1 MTAWLALLVALGP
14 LAGKLSGAERNSQA
28 AFLPKAAQSTQVYQL
43 QRHLQNPDAS
53 TAVVVFSRAGGLTR
67 ADRAAVTA
75 AADRV
80 SRLPLAA
87 GAVNGPVASRDGQA
101 AEFAVPMA
109 ARPGDHLSDEVSRL
123 RQAVDAGR
131 PGLTVH
137 VTGPAGVLADS
148 TGVFKDVDGKL
159 LGVTLLVV
167 IVLLLAIYRSPVL
180 WLVPIAAAGA
190 ALVLAQ
196 AVAYL
201 AASHAGLTVNGL
213 SGSLLLIL
221 VFGAGT
227 DYALLI
233 VARYRE
239 ELRRHPDKHRA
250 MAIALARALP
260 AVAASAATATLGLLC
275 LLLSELNSNRG
286 LGPVAVIGILS
297 AFAVM
302 TTLLPALLL
311 MLPRAAFWPKVP
323 RYGSAPAEAGGLWG
337 RAGRAVARHPA
348 AVAAGTVGI
357 LAVLALGLAGF
368 RASGLT
374 PAQQF
379 TSKPDSVIGQQVLDA
394 HFPAGTGSP
403 VIVIARARAARPVAT
418 EIRATPGITGHA
430 APMFAAG
437 YVEFQ
442 AIPAAP
448 DDSPAAYH
456 VVDRLRGELGHLPG
470 AQARVGGS
478 TATDLDIQRTARHD
492 RDLIVPVVLGVIL
505 LVLSLL
511 LRSLIAPLLLT
522 ATVALSFAASLGLSA
537 LVFTHVFHFAGADAS
552 TPLFVFIF
560 LVTLGVDYNIF
571 LMTRVREEA
580 AVSGTRAGV
589 TRGLAVT
596 GGVITSAGLVLA
608 ATFTALTT
616 IPLVTNV
623 EIGFAVAV
631 GVLLDT
637 IVVRAIL
644 VPALALWAGPAIWW
658 PGRLAQQGG
667 TSPT

>member
-1 MTAWLALLVALGP
+1 MAAWLALLVVLGP
-14 LAGKLSGAERNSQA
+14 LAGKLPGAERNSQVS
-28 AFLPKAAQSTQVYQL
+28 FLPAAAQSTQVYQL
-43 QRHLQNPDAS
+43 QRHFQDPDAS
-53 TAVVVFSRAGGLTR
+53 TAVVVFRRAGDLTR
-67 ADRAAVTA
+67 ADRTAVTA
-75 AADRV
+75 AADRI

-87 GAVNGPVASRDGQA
+87 GMVSGPVVSRDGQA
-101 AEFAVPMA
+101 AEFAVPVA
-109 ARPGDHLSDEVSRL
+109 AGPGDHLSDEVSRL
-123 RQAVDAGR
+123 RQAVGSR
-131 PGLTVH
+131 PPGLTVY

-148 TGVFKDVDGKL
+148 TGVFKDIDGKL

-167 IVLLLAIYRSPVL
+167 IALLLVIYRSPVL

-196 AVAYL
+196 ALAYL
-201 AASHAGLTVNGL
+201 AASRAGLSVSGL

-239 ELRRHPDKHRA
+239 ELRRYPNKHQA
-250 MAIALARALP
+250 MAMALARALP
-260 AVAASAATATLGLLC
+260 AVAASAATATLGLSC

-302 TTLLPALLL
+302 ATLLPALLL
-311 MLPRAAFWPKVP
+311 TLPRAAFWPKVP
-323 RYGSAPAEAGGLWG
+323 RYGSAPAETGGLWG
-337 RAGRAVARHPA
+337 RAGRAVARRPA
-348 AVAAGTVGI
+348 AVAAGTVGM
-357 LAVLALGLAGF
+357 LVVLALGLAGF

-379 TSKPDSVIGQQVLDA
+379 TGKPDSITGQEVLQA

-403 VIVIARARAARPVAT
+403 VIVIARARAAQPVAAV
-418 EIRATPGITGHA
+418 IRATPGITVLA
-430 APMFAAG
+430 APAFAAG
-437 YVEFQ
+437 YVQFQ
-442 AIPAAP
+442 AIPAVP
-448 DDSPAAYH
+448 DDSPAAYQA
-456 VVDRLRGELGHLPG
+456 VDRLRGELGHIPG
-470 AQARVGGS
+470 SQARVGGS
-478 TATDLDIQRTARHD
+478 TATDLDIQRAASHD
-492 RDLIVPVVLGVIL
+492 RDLIAPVVLGVIL

-537 LVFTHVFHFAGADAS
+537 LVFTHLFHFAGADAS

-580 AVSGTRAGV
+580 TAHGTRPGV
-589 TRGLAVT
+589 IRGLAVT

-637 IVVRAIL
+637 IVVRAVL
-644 VPALALWAGPAIWW
+644 VPALVLWAGPAIWW
-658 PGRLAQQGG
+658 PGRLAQRSAAPPG
-667 TSPT
+667 